1 MQDTDT
7 QDLLTAT
14 GCLIDGHVVTGDAH
28 ISRAIG
34 MMDPLANPTVVSE
47 LARRLADALL
57 APAPDLIV
65 AWPGLDNVVL
75 AFATGVAMDRPVSL
89 LSDAEGLVTA
99 SGNVQAGQSVALV
112 GVTLSSRDANLARAF
127 VESRG
132 SNLDVTASLVG
143 TGEVAGEL
151 SLVSLQD
158 HTYSE
163 SDCPVCGE
171 GVTAGLT

>member
-1 MQDTDT
+1 MQETTT
-7 QDLLTAT
+7 QDLLTTT
-14 GCLIDGHVVTGDAH
+14 GCLVDGHVVNGDAH
-28 ISRAIG
+28 MSRSVG

-47 LARRLADALL
+47 LSRRLADALSS
-57 APAPDLIV
+57 PAPDLIA

-75 AFATGVAMDRPVSL
+75 AFAVGVAMDRPVSL

-112 GVTLSSRDANLARAF
+112 GVTLSERDANLARAF

-171 GVTAGLT
+171 GVAAGLT